1 MKLLVT
7 GAAGFIGSAFVRA
20 RLGRADGTRILALDS
35 LTYAGNLENLAPVA
49 QSPEFEFERTD
60 IRDATAVRA
69 AFRRFRPDAVVH
81 CAAESHVDRSILSPL
96 DSVSTNVQGT
106 AVLLEAARERPP
118 KVFLQVST
126 DEVYG
131 SVDTPGFA
139 SEDAPLRPT
148 SPYSASKAGAD
159 CLALA
164 YGATYSLPVI
174 VSRGS
179 NTYGP
184 YQFPEKLIPLM
195 IANALDGKPL
205 PVYGDG
211 LHQRTWLHVDDHC
224 RALEALIERG
234 RPGQIYNV
242 AGQSL
247 LSNLEVVR
255 QVLNLCAR
263 PESLI
268 QFVPDRPGHDR
279 RYALTS
285 GKLRDE
291 TGWAPAIDF
300 NAGLRSTFEWYVEN
314 RAWVD
319 GVRSGE
325 YLQYYERNYAH
336 RSPSVAG

>member
-20 RLGRADGTRILALDS
+20 RLGRADGTRILALDC
-35 LTYAGNLENLAPVA
+35 LTYAGNLESLAPVA
-49 QSPEFEFERTD
+49 QSPAFEFERTD
-60 IRDATAVRA
+60 IRDAPAVRA
-69 AFRRFRPDAVVH
+69 AFRRFRPDVVVH
-81 CAAESHVDRSILSPL
+81 CAAESHVDRSILTPL

-106 AVLLEAARERPP
+106 AVLLEAAREHAPRL
-118 KVFLQVST
+118 FLQVST

-131 SVDTPGFA
+131 SIDPPGFA
-139 SEDAPLRPT
+139 TEDAALRPA

-234 RPGQIYNV
+234 RPGQVYNV
-242 AGQSL
+242 SGRSL

-255 QVLNLCAR
+255 EILRLCAR
-263 PESLI
+263 PESLVE
-268 QFVPDRPGHDR
+268 FVPDRPGHDR

-285 GKLRDE
+285 AKLNDR
-291 TGWAPAIDF
+291 TGWAPAIEF
-300 NAGLRSTFEWYVEN
+300 KAGLRSTLEWYVEN

-325 YLQYYERNYAH
+325 YLRYYERNYA
-336 RSPSVAG
+336 RRAASLAG

>member
-1 MKLLVT
+1 MNLLVT

-20 RLGRADGTRILALDS
+20 RLGRAGGTRILALDS

-131 SVDTPGFA
+131 SVDAPGLA

-159 CLALA
+159 CLVLA

-255 QVLNLCAR
+255 EVLKLCAR

-285 GKLRDE
+285 EKLCDE
-291 TGWAPAIDF
+291 TGWTPAIEF
-300 NAGLRSTFEWYVEN
+300 NAGLRSTFEWYVAN

-336 RSPSVAG
+336 RSSGLVS

>member
-1 MKLLVT
+1 MNLLVT

-20 RLGRADGTRILALDS
+20 RLGRGDGTRILALDC
-35 LTYAGNLENLAPVA
+35 LTYAGNLESLAPVA
-49 QSPEFEFERTD
+49 QSPAFEFERTD
-60 IRDATAVRA
+60 IRDAPAVRA
-69 AFRRFRPDAVVH
+69 AFRRFRPDIVVH

-96 DSVSTNVQGT
+96 DSVSTNVDGT
-106 AVLLEAARERPP
+106 AVLLEAAREHTPRL
-118 KVFLQVST
+118 FLHVST

-131 SVDTPGFA
+131 SIDPPGFA
-139 SEDAPLRPT
+139 TEDAPLRPT

-195 IANALDGKPL
+195 IANALDGQPL

-242 AGQSL
+242 AGRSL

-255 QVLNLCAR
+255 AILRLCAR

-279 RYALTS
+279 RYALAS
-285 GKLRDE
+285 EKLNDQ
-291 TGWAPAIDF
+291 TGWVPATDF

-325 YLQYYERNYAH
+325 YLQYYERNYAR
-336 RSPSVAG
+336 RSPSLVG

>member
-1 MKLLVT
+1 MNLLVT

-20 RLGRADGTRILALDS
+20 QLGRADGTRILALDR

-49 QSPEFEFERTD
+49 RLPEFEFERTD

-69 AFRRFRPDAVVH
+69 AFRRFRPDIVVH

-106 AVLLEAARERPP
+106 AVLLEAARERTP

-131 SVDTPGFA
+131 SVDAPGLA
-139 SEDAPLRPT
+139 SEDGPLRPT

-255 QVLNLCAR
+255 QVLKLCAR

-268 QFVPDRPGHDR
+268 QLVPDRLGHDR

-285 GKLRDE
+285 EKLRDE

>member
-20 RLGRADGTRILALDS
+20 RLGRADGARVLALDC
-35 LTYAGNLENLAPVA
+35 LTYAGNLENLVPVA
-49 QSPEFEFERTD
+49 QLPEFEFERTD
-60 IRDATAVRA
+60 IRDATAVRS
-69 AFRRFRPDAVVH
+69 AFRRFRPDIVVH

-96 DSVSTNVQGT
+96 ESVATNVQGT
-106 AVLLEAARERPP
+106 AVLLEAAREHPP
-118 KVFLQVST
+118 ELFLQVST

-131 SVDTPGFA
+131 SVDAPGFA

-234 RPGQIYNV
+234 SPGQVYNV

-255 QVLNLCAR
+255 EVLRLCGR
-263 PESLI
+263 PESLV

-285 GKLRDE
+285 ERLSDQ
-291 TGWAPAIDF
+291 TGWVPATDF
-300 NAGLRSTFEWYVEN
+300 SVGLQSTFKWYVEN

-325 YLQYYERNYAH
+325 YLQYYERNYAR
-336 RSPSVAG
+336 RSASVVR

>member
-1 MKLLVT
+1 MNLLVT

-20 RLGRADGTRILALDS
+20 RMGRADGTRILALDS

-49 QSPEFEFERTD
+49 RLPEFEFERTD

-106 AVLLEAARERPP
+106 AVLLEAARERTP

-131 SVDTPGFA
+131 SVDAPGLA
-139 SEDAPLRPT
+139 SEDGPLRPT

-224 RALEALIERG
+224 HALEVLIERG
-234 RPGQIYNV
+234 RPLQIYNV

-255 QVLNLCAR
+255 EVLKLCAG
-263 PESLI
+263 PETLI

-285 GKLRDE
+285 EKLRDE
-291 TGWAPAIDF
+291 TGWVPAIEF
-300 NAGLRSTFEWYVEN
+300 NAGLRSTFEWYVAN

>member
-20 RLGRADGTRILALDS
+20 QLGRADGTRILALDC

-69 AFRRFRPDAVVH
+69 AFRRFRPDIVVH

-106 AVLLEAARERPP
+106 AVLLEAARERTP

-131 SVDTPGFA
+131 SVDAPGLA

-224 RALEALIERG
+224 RALEALIEGG

-255 QVLNLCAR
+255 EVLKLCAR

-279 RYALTS
+279 RYALAS
-285 GKLRDE
+285 EKLRDE
-291 TGWAPAIDF
+291 TEWTPAIEF

-314 RAWVD
+314 PAWVD

>member
-20 RLGRADGTRILALDS
+20 SLGRADGARILALDC
-35 LTYAGNLENLAPVA
+35 LTYAGNLESLAPVA
-49 QSPEFEFERTD
+49 RLPEFEFERAD

-69 AFRRFRPDAVVH
+69 AFRNFRPDVVVH

-96 DSVSTNVQGT
+96 DTVSTNVQGT
-106 AVLLEAARERPP
+106 AVLLEAAREHAP
-118 KVFLQVST
+118 KLFLQVST

-131 SVDTPGFA
+131 SIDPPGFA
-139 SEDAPLRPT
+139 TEEAPLRPT

-164 YGATYSLPVI
+164 YGATYALPVI

-255 QVLNLCAR
+255 EILRLCAR
-263 PESLI
+263 PESLVE
-268 QFVPDRPGHDR
+268 FVPDRPGHDR

-285 GKLRDE
+285 AKLNDR
-291 TGWAPAIDF
+291 TGWAPAIEF
-300 NAGLRSTFEWYVEN
+300 TAGLRSTLEWYVEN
-314 RAWVD
+314 QAWVD
-319 GVRSGE
+319 RVRSGE
-325 YLQYYERNYAH
+325 YQRYYERNYAR
-336 RSPSVAG
+336 RSPTLGG